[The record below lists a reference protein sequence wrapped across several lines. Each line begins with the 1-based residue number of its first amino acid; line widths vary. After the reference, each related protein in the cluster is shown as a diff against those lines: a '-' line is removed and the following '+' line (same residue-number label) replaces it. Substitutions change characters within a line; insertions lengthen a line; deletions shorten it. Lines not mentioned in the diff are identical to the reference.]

1 MAIQHLSDEETRT
14 WTRERKDRWWLENVF
29 RGNMPQ
35 LTLRAA
41 ITGFLVGGILSA
53 TNLYIGAKTGW
64 SLGVGVTSV
73 IISFVVFRALMRT
86 GLAKDLTILENN
98 AVQSIATAAGYMT
111 GPLISALMAYMFVTN
126 SVMEWHKL
134 LLWNILASI
143 LGVLVAFPMKR
154 RFINDE
160 QQPFPEGRAV
170 GVVLD
175 SLYPDAPEGGTNNMV
190 DGMPVAK
197 AKAEGD
203 GGVDSGLFKAKA
215 LGAAAAI
222 GAVLQMLYASSY
234 LAALQIWVLGTA
246 RSLENVVRIVPE
258 RLDEWYYHLAEKPGS
273 SLWLPNVGGVPLPN
287 LGVVLAFDLS
297 MIGAGGLMGMRIAS
311 SVFIGAMLN
320 FLVLAPIMI
329 GAGEI
334 VPRNFDAIR
343 AVDGT
348 YAMADAVFG
357 RAHITN
363 SWCLWWGV
371 SMMVTASMVG
381 LLAKP
386 KVILSAFTGLFAKK
400 KDTEDCLKDIEFPL
414 WVSLVGIP
422 VFSAIIVFVNWIWF
436 DVPLWI
442 GALSIPMIVLLTLI
456 AANATALT
464 ATTPT
469 GSLSKITQFT
479 FGTINPTNPG
489 TNLMTAGVTTEVAG
503 NASNL
508 LMDIKPG
515 YMLGAKPRQQAW
527 GHIIG
532 IFSGALASTPLFYLL
547 FLANRAPESDIQTHV
562 TEAGGWAVPGALQW
576 AAVARVIEGMGKDLP
591 EGASSVITGADGIA
605 KLWGVLPVSAA
616 WAMLVAAIVALAFE
630 IGRIATKGRFPLSAV
645 GVGLGAVLPP
655 DSAIMMFTGAAIFG
669 FFEHRYH
676 KAVGSFAWRL
686 WVDSKEA
693 ICAGLIA
700 GWALLGIG
708 DGVVGALDF
717 FPSTEAEADARAAST
732 TAEAATPATPA
743 ERRAEAALAA
753 R

>member
-175 SLYPDAPEGGTNNMV
+175 SLYPDAPEGGTNKMV
-190 DGMPVAK
+190 DGMTVAK
-197 AKAEGD
+197 AKAEGE

>member
-1 MAIQHLSDEETRT
+1 MAIPHLTDEETRN
-14 WTRERKDRWWLENVF
+14 WTREQKDRWWLENVW
-29 RGNMPQ
+29 RGHLPQ
-35 LTLRAA
+35 LTLRAG

-73 IISFVVFRALMRT
+73 IISFVVFRAMMKI
-86 GLAKDLTILENN
+86 GIAKDLTILENN

-126 SVMEWHKL
+126 TVLEWHKL
-134 LLWNILASI
+134 LLWNVLASI

-175 SLYPDAPEGGTNNMV
+175 SLYPDAPVGGTKNFVNGQPAAPTAAKEGGI
-190 DGMPVAK
+190 DA
-197 AKAEGD
+197 
-203 GGVDSGLFKAKA
+203 GVFKAKA
-215 LGAAAAI
+215 LAVAAAI
-222 GAVLQMLYASSY
+222 GAGLQMLYAASY
-234 LAALQIWVLGTA
+234 MAVVQISILGTA
-246 RSLENVVRIVPE
+246 KSLEKVWRPVPE
-258 RLDEWYYHLAEKPGS
+258 RFDEWYYHLAEKH
-273 SLWLPNVGGVPLPN
+273 SLWTPNVAGVPLPN

-297 MIGAGGLMGMRIAS
+297 MIGAGGLMGMRIAT

-320 FLVLAPIMI
+320 FLVLAPWMI
-329 GAGEI
+329 SSGEI
-334 VPRNFDAIR
+334 MPRNFDAIKL
-343 AVDGT
+343 ADGT
-348 YAMADAVFG
+348 YPLADAVFG
-357 RAHITN
+357 RSHLVN

-381 LLAKP
+381 LFAKP

-400 KDTEDCLKDIEFPL
+400 KQTDDCLKDIELPL
-414 WVSLVGIP
+414 WVSFVGVP
-422 VFSAIIVFVNWIWF
+422 VFSAIIVYINWLWF
-436 DVPLWI
+436 DVPLWV
-442 GALSIPMIVLLTLI
+442 GALSIPMIIVLTLI

-479 FGTINPTNPG
+479 FGTIHPTNPG

-532 IFSGALASTPLFYLL
+532 IFSGAIASTPLFYLL
-547 FLANRAPESDIQTHV
+547 FLANRAADADIQTHV
-562 TEAGGWAVPGALQW
+562 TEKGNWAVPGALQW
-576 AAVARVIEGMGKDLP
+576 AAVARVIEGMGTATP
-591 EGASSVITGADGIA
+591 EGASIVQTGADGIA

-616 WAMLVAAIVALAFE
+616 WAMLFAAVVALVFE
-630 IGRIATKGRFPLSAV
+630 IARISTKGRFPLSAV

-655 DSAIMMFTGAAIFG
+655 DSAIMMFTGAAIFA
-669 FFEHRYH
+669 FFEGKYH
-676 KAVGSFAWRL
+676 KAVGTFGWRL

-693 ICAGLIA
+693 VCAGLIA

-708 DGVVGALDF
+708 DGVFGALEVYPATDAQAAEI
-717 FPSTEAEADARAAST
+717 EAK
-732 TAEAATPATPA
+732 EAAGQTAALTPA
-743 ERRAEAALAA
+743 ELDAERAL
-753 R
+753 RS

>member
-1 MAIQHLSDEETRT
+1 MAIQHLSDEQTRT
-14 WTRERKDRWWLENVF
+14 WTREQKDRWWLENVF

-41 ITGFLVGGILSA
+41 VTGFLVGGILSA

-73 IISFVVFRALMRT
+73 IISFVVFRALTRI

-126 SVMEWHKL
+126 TVMAWPTL

-175 SLYPDAPEGGTNNMV
+175 SLYPDAPAGGTNNMLY
-190 DGMPVAK
+190 GMPVAK
-197 AKAEGD
+197 AKADGE

-222 GAVLQMLYASSY
+222 GAVLQILYASSY
-234 LAALQIWVLGTA
+234 LAAIQIWILGTA

-258 RLDEWYYHLAEKPGS
+258 RLDEWYYHLAEKEGS
-273 SLWLPNVGGVPLPN
+273 SLWLPSVGGVPLPK

-311 SVFIGAMLN
+311 SVFLGAMLN
-320 FLVLAPIMI
+320 FLVLAPLMI

-334 VPRNFDAIR
+334 VPRNFEAIR
-343 AVDGT
+343 LADGT
-348 YAMADAVFG
+348 YPMADAIFG

-381 LLAKP
+381 LFAKP
-386 KVILSAFTGLFAKK
+386 KVLLGAFTGLFAKK

-422 VFSAIIVFVNWIWF
+422 VFAAIIVLVNWYWF
-436 DVPLWI
+436 GVQIWI
-442 GALSIPMIVLLTLI
+442 GTLSIPMIILLTLI

-547 FLANRAPESDIQTHV
+547 FLAKRDPDAVIETHV
-562 TEAGGWAVPGALQW
+562 TEDWAVPGAVQW
-576 AAVARVIEGMGKDLP
+576 AAVARVIEGMGKEMP
-591 EGASSVITGADGIA
+591 EGASSVLTGADGIA

-616 WAMLVAAIVALAFE
+616 WAMLVAAIVALVFE

-645 GVGLGAVLPP
+645 GIGLGAVLPP
-655 DSAIMMFTGAAIFG
+655 DSAIMMFTGASIFA
-669 FFEHRYH
+669 FLERRYH
-676 KAVGSFAWRL
+676 RAVGTFAWRL

-693 ICAGLIA
+693 VCAGLIA

-708 DGVVGALDF
+708 DGVVGAFEL
-717 FPSTEAEADARAAST
+717 FPANDAEADARAAST
-732 TAEAATPATPA
+732 TTDAGGPATPA
-743 ERRAEAALAA
+743 EREAERVFAA